1 MEKFLDFILWAEDS
15 AEPDPIVTRSI
26 DDFKTKIDMEKERL
40 ESIGQEMSPKLSL
53 LRSQKNSLQKYLELN
68 VFGYNSS
75 KYDLQILMTKIMQ
88 ALENRKLIVPGK
100 ESMIKILKKGTAYF
114 SLQFHNIHFKDL
126 MAFTCPMSLDK
137 YLKTWTSTENK
148 LVNTYMRIIN
158 IYVNFST

>member
-53 LRSQKNSLQKYLELN
+53 LRSQKNSLQKYLEL
-68 VFGYNSS
+68 
-75 KYDLQILMTKIMQ
+75 MQ

-100 ESMIKILKKGTAYF
+100 ESMIKILKKSTAYF

-148 LVNTYMRIIN
+148 LVNTYMMIIN
-158 IYVNFST
+158 IYVNVST